1 MVSRDRARGQ
11 DRAACVSE
19 EQDGVDA
26 LAKRLA
32 VVLAETSVESQF
44 HLETALRAADT
55 GSVGG
60 TLVIQLPRR
69 EREHPVV
76 KWIGGATQLALPI

>member
-1 MVSRDRARGQ
+1 M
-11 DRAACVSE
+11 SE
-19 EQDGVDA
+19 EHDGVDA

-32 VVLAETSVESQF
+32 VVLAETSVESRF